1 MVKTQRFSTVR
12 QVPRR
17 IYLDEGF
24 LIVPPTSLRDLPPDG
39 VVGSFMGLPA
49 VRFITARGLAAV
61 FLHDLCSIDL
71 NHVMDAQRHQAEA
84 QLGADYARRVQWWE
98 AK

>member
-1 MVKTQRFSTVR
+1 MVKAQRFATSA

-17 IYLDEGF
+17 VLLEEG
-24 LIVPPTSLRDLPPDG
+24 LLVLPPIALRDLPPDG
-39 VVGSFMGLPA
+39 VIGSFMGLPA
-49 VRFITARGLAAV
+49 LRFTTARGRAAV
-61 FLHDLCSIDL
+61 FLHDLCSNDL
-71 NHVMDAQRHQAEA
+71 SHIMDAQRHQAEA